1 MFISAY
7 SYVSV
12 NHIITSKH
20 ILYLKNRSNYI
31 EQNKQVLKYK
41 ESSDS
46 WIILNEIENV
56 IKNKILN
63 VGTPLKSWGITINR
77 GILTGLNEAFIID
90 EDTKNRLIEEDPK
103 SAEIIRPILRGRDI
117 EKYSY
122 RFANLYLINVHNG
135 IKEKG
140 IEPVNIDNY
149 PAIKEHLDKF
159 LDKLKKRQDKG
170 ITCYNLRNCAYMDD
184 FFEQVIAWQRI
195 TNENKFCLTE
205 KGFVVLDSMAFISN
219 FGNNKNLLLA
229 ILNSKLIMYWI
240 KQNVHE
246 YGDTG
251 YRLANQYVEEIP
263 ICSKFD
269 NNIFNRLNELVE
281 EIKNSS
287 IHEKQILQDMIDNI
301 IFELYKLSR
310 EEIEY
315 IKNKG

>member
-1 MFISAY
+1 MLISAY

-77 GILTGLNEAFIID
+77 GVLTGLNEAFIID
-90 EDTKNRLIEEDPK
+90 EDTKNKLVEEDPK

-170 ITCYNLRNCAYMDD
+170 ITCYNLRNCAYMED
-184 FFEQVIAWQRI
+184 FFEQKIIYPETTQNA
-195 TNENKFCLTE
+195 NFYLDS
-205 KGFVVLDSMAFISN
+205 KGFFADKTCFIM
-219 FGNNKNLLLA
+219 KTDKAKYLLA
-229 ILNSKLIMYWI
+229 TLSSSLF
-240 KQNVHE
+240 E
-246 YGDTG
+246 YA
-251 YRLANQYVEEIP
+251 Y
-263 ICSKFD
+263 KK
-269 NNIFNRLNELVE
+269 IF
-281 EIKNSS
+281 SS
-287 IHEKQILQDMIDNI
+287 IELGISGYQYNKHALVNLPILLPNKEQETIINNLVDKILSCNINDRSNIQNEININIAKLYGIDEKTRKKIRD
-301 IFELYKLSR
+301 
-310 EEIEY
+310 
-315 IKNKG
+315 